1 MNANQSTVIVSGRM
15 PPIAAQT
22 KQHTFGDSLDP
33 KQARGL
39 HSRQST
45 SPPDDL
51 RGFAQK
57 HENEKQQSTI
67 NNLHKALL

>member
-39 HSRQST
+39 HSREST
-45 SPPDDL
+45 SPPDDI

-57 HENEKQQSTI
+57 HDSEKQQSTI
-67 NNLHKALL
+67 NNIQKALL